1 MISNDTSSRFAELA
15 GQKTYRRADLSSF
28 DGHRI
33 AVVIE
38 GRSHKTVLRGRATF
52 VRDETVGNTLRI
64 RLDDEEPGHPVLMI
78 NEDEWNGRIIPDF
91 HHGCSFC
98 LIVN

>member
-1 MISNDTSSRFAELA
+1 MIRNDTPSLFTGMA
-15 GQKTYRRADLSSF
+15 GQNTKQRVDLSAF

-38 GRSHKTVLRGRATF
+38 SKNHKTVLRGTAVF
-52 VRDETVGNTLRI
+52 VRDETVGNSLRI

-78 NEDEWNGRIIPDF
+78 SEDQWDGRIIPDF

>member
-1 MISNDTSSRFAELA
+1 MIRNGTSSFFEAMA
-15 GQKTYRRADLSSF
+15 GQNSKQGVDLSAF

-38 GRSHKTVLRGRATF
+38 GTNQKTVLRGTAAF
-52 VRDETVGNTLRI
+52 VRDEAVGNALRI

-78 NEDEWNGRIIPDF
+78 AEDQWNGRIIPDF